1 VKRMLPPEEISP
13 HRLAQETG
21 VSPPTLSRWLRQ
33 DVTLDAMAAK
43 KKPTTA
49 SRKKSAP
56 ATSSSPSPSPS
67 PSSESEVTRK
77 RRLRRRTQAPRS
89 GDRTPEEKLEIVL
102 EAAAIPQDELGAFL
116 REEGVF
122 EIELLEWRQQALS
135 GIEATPAARPRPP
148 TPAEVKRI
156 RELERELARKE
167 KALAEAAAL
176 VVLKKKVQALLG
188 DEDDDTDPTSE

>member
-1 VKRMLPPEEISP
+1 MVKRMLPPEEISP

-21 VSPPTLSRWLRQ
+21 VAAHTLSRWRKQ
-33 DVTLDAMAAK
+33 DATLDAMASK
-43 KKPTTA
+43 KKPTTESTKKPSA
-49 SRKKSAP
+49 SPP
-56 ATSSSPSPSPS
+56 A
-67 PSSESEVTRK
+67 SSESEITRTRK
-77 RRLRRRTQAPRS
+77 LRRRTQAPRS
-89 GDRTPEEKLEIVL
+89 RERTPEEKLQIVL

-135 GIEATPAARPRPP
+135 GIEATPVARTRPV

-156 RELERELARKE
+156 RELERELARKD

-176 VVLKKKVQALLG
+176 VVLKKKVQALWG
-188 DEDDDTDPTSE
+188 DEDDDTDPTSES